1 MLPAGG
7 IRVSIHINL
16 QQEVASGGG
25 IPVSAGRTEAEQRR
39 KLEASGWR
47 MKEKEDSAR
56 VWEDPISGR
65 LFRREAAYFLLVRR
79 ERKELT

>member
-1 MLPAGG
+1 
-7 IRVSIHINL
+7 
-16 QQEVASGGG
+16 
-25 IPVSAGRTEAEQRR
+25 
-39 KLEASGWR
+39 